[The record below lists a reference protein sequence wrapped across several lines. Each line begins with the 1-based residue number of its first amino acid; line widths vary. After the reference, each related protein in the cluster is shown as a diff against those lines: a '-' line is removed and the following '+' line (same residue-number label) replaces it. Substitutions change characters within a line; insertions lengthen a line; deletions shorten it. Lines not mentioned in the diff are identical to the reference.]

1 MANIQHSVLTDP
13 NLHEPK
19 GVSTATTGQVYVAN
33 GSGTGVWKDVPPT
46 SLTGLAS
53 NGTNGQVVGVDG
65 TGNFKYFSTPH
76 GQIDFYNLATPYS
89 LTYPSV
95 FTKLAPTT
103 VAGGVPLQFTEA
115 TTARLTYTG
124 TLTVPMSITYS
135 ASVDTTAGA
144 NRDIVLAIYKN
155 GALTNAHCVV
165 TTQSGNKHSLSGTN
179 TINMAT
185 NDYVELYALNNGA
198 TGDVRVYAMQLNAIF
213 AGA

>member
-1 MANIQHSVLTDP
+1 LANIQHSVLTDP

-46 SLTGLAS
+46 SLTGLAN

-76 GQIDFYNLATPYS
+76 GQIDFYNLATPYV

-103 VAGGVPLQFTEA
+103 SAGGVPLQFTEA

-135 ASVDTTAGA
+135 VSLDTTAGA
-144 NRDIVLAIYKN
+144 NRDIILAIYKN

-198 TGDVRVYAMQLNAIF
+198 NGDVRVYAMQLNAIF